1 MNDKGQSLVIFVILL
16 PVILLLMAG
25 IVDIGNFL
33 VEKNS
38 YENEVKSTINYGMKH
53 LDEENIAQKLNDLL
67 DSNIE
72 GKKQINIENETIKI
86 RVNATTK
93 SLFSDIIDFDY
104 QIDISYIGYM
114 DNDKI
119 IIKKE

>member
-33 VEKNS
+33 VEKNR

-72 GKKQINIENETIKI
+72 GKKQISIENETIKI
-86 RVNATTK
+86 KVNATTK

>member
-86 RVNATTK
+86 KVNATTK

>member
-1 MNDKGQSLVIFVILL
+1 MNNKGQSLVIFVILL

-33 VEKNS
+33 VENNN

-53 LDEENIAQKLNDLL
+53 LDDENIIQKLYDLL

-72 GKKQINIENETIKI
+72 GQKQINIENRTIKI
-86 RVNATTK
+86 KVKAASE

>member
-53 LDEENIAQKLNDLL
+53 LDEENIVQKLNDLL

-72 GKKQINIENETIKI
+72 GKKQISIENETIKI
-86 RVNATTK
+86 KVNATTK

>member
-1 MNDKGQSLVIFVILL
+1 MDDKGQSLVIFVILL

-86 RVNATTK
+86 KVNATTK

>member
-86 RVNATTK
+86 KVNAITK

>member
-1 MNDKGQSLVIFVILL
+1 MNNKGQSLVIFVILL

-33 VEKNS
+33 VEKNN

-53 LDEENIAQKLNDLL
+53 LDDENIIQKLYDLL

-72 GKKQINIENETIKI
+72 GQKQINIENRTIKI
-86 RVNATTK
+86 KVKAASE